1 LSLPSQLEKELDWS
15 KKLVNL
21 VNQVPNN
28 LKVSST
34 HPQESSL
41 LARDHSQASDQNK
54 NDGGKAH
61 GKVVKVASS
70 QRI

>member
-1 LSLPSQLEKELDWS
+1 MGWS
-15 KKLVNL
+15 KKLVIQMI
-21 VNQVPNN
+21 QVPYN

-41 LARDHSQASDQNK
+41 LTRDHSQASDQNK

-61 GKVVKVASS
+61 GKRVTRQCDEAVKVASS
-70 QRI
+70 LRVL